1 MTRNDRRIRCM
12 VVKEGVIFCLW
23 ACPRRCTSLSGTTQQ
38 DGGKEPR
45 SQDEDEE
52 GSMGIPVVLVCLSRA
67 RGTRLATFDVLKV
80 CVLGCPRGAED
91 ELYRRAAGQAGG
103 LSSTASGRV
112 PLK

>member
-23 ACPRRCTSLSGTTQQ
+23 ACPRRCTSLSERLSRTG
-38 DGGKEPR
+38 ER
-45 SQDEDEE
+45 SQGVKTRTKKEAWAFRWFLY
-52 GSMGIPVVLVCLSRA
+52 VLAVHVGHVSRHLTCLR
-67 RGTRLATFDVLKV
+67 

-91 ELYRRAAGQAGG
+91 ELYKRAAGQAGG